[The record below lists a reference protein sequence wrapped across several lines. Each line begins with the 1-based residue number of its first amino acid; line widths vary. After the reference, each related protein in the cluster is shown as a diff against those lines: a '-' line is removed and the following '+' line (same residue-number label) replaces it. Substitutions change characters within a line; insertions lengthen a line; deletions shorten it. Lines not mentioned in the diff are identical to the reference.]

1 MDGGV
6 SWGCEAAKGW
16 GAAVEEGGEAR
27 GDEAEDD
34 RQLDAEPVAWD
45 FAMSV
50 AEAGGFGFLSS
61 LVVVTFWCDGNGEVK
76 VESWKIYAHKRQE
89 SRLHFELGII
99 LQHQKSTN
107 LPNPNHK
114 NKAAIQ
120 NSQ

>member
-45 FAMSV
+45 FVMSV
-50 AEAGGFGFLSS
+50 AEAGGFGFFVVSGGGDF
-61 LVVVTFWCDGNGEVK
+61 LV
-76 VESWKIYAHKRQE
+76 
-89 SRLHFELGII
+89 
-99 LQHQKSTN
+99 
-107 LPNPNHK
+107 
-114 NKAAIQ
+114 
-120 NSQ
+120 